1 MSKINFRDAMT
12 IDELRAFI
20 PAVGE
25 DLTVVV
31 QSEPGCG
38 KTSLLSMIAVDN
50 GDKWR
55 KVGDNYPDD
64 KYDYIYV
71 DCPVKDMAD
80 IGMAIPNHDTK
91 TLEYYVASLFK
102 MSNGKPKYVLLD
114 EIMKAPKLMQV
125 IYTRL
130 MLERTV
136 GDEPLP
142 ERDGLKSVVFATSN
156 NASDKVGDGML
167 AHAGNRVC
175 IVPMSKP
182 NVTEWLTWA
191 TDNGVS
197 RIVRTFV
204 KMFPRC
210 LASYKDGDQD
220 DNPYI
225 FHPSKSALSFCS
237 PRSLY
242 KCDKTIV
249 NRDKYSDNALMVGLA
264 GTIGMSA
271 AKDMQALLSLDRML
285 LDVREEIIKSP
296 TTVAVPEDIAAQL
309 MIMFQAVDVLET
321 QDELSSFMEFVDRI
335 KSSEIQAVFFS
346 MMMRNKRTLRLAR
359 HNTRISKWASDNHEL
374 FA

>member
-1 MSKINFRDAMT
+1 MSKINFRDTMT
-12 IDELRAFI
+12 IKELRAFI
-20 PAVGE
+20 PAVGDE
-25 DLTVVV
+25 LTVVV

-38 KTSLLSMIAVDN
+38 KTSLLSMIASDN

-80 IGMAIPNHDTK
+80 IGMAIPNHTTK
-91 TLEYYVASLFK
+91 TLEYYVASLFC
-102 MSNGKPKYVLLD
+102 MGNGKPKVILLD
-114 EIMKAPKLMQV
+114 EFMKSPKLMQV

-142 ERDGLKSVVFATSN
+142 EHNGLKSIVFATSN
-156 NASDKVGDGML
+156 NASDMVGDSML

-175 IVPMSKP
+175 IVPMAKP
-182 NVTEWLTWA
+182 TVDEWLAWA
-191 TDNGVS
+191 TEAQVS
-197 RIVRTFV
+197 RVIRTFV
-204 KMFPRC
+204 KMFPRSM
-210 LASYKDGDQD
+210 ASYMDGEQD

-225 FHPSKSALSFCS
+225 FHPKKSSLSFCS

-242 KCDKTIV
+242 KADAIV
-249 NRDKYSDNALMVGLA
+249 AKRDRISENALMVGLS

-271 AKDMQALLSLDRML
+271 AKDMAALLSLDKKL
-285 LDVREEIIKSP
+285 LDVRDEILVDPKNV
-296 TTVAVPEDIAAQL
+296 TVPDDIAAQL

-335 KSSEIQAVFFS
+335 KSSEIQAVFFT
-346 MMMRNKRTLRLAR
+346 MMMRNTRTIRLAR
-359 HNTRISKWASDNHEL
+359 NNKSISTWASNNHEL
-374 FA
+374 F